1 MNQITYPYLPKDKAI
16 KYVSAEDQFMKAA
29 KRACGELSTDRKHP
43 TGAVLVKNGK
53 ILVRAANQSA
63 LKNKQLLKFHQKGW
77 CVRKLLKIPSGQ
89 KYWLCPGCASSINH
103 SETLVIKKAKQLG
116 IDATGA
122 DIYLF
127 GHWWCCEPCWDS
139 VIGAGIKDVYLLEGS
154 ERFFNPRY
162 PENIIGN

>member
-89 KYWLCPGCASSINH
+89 KYWLCPGCASHKNHGEYQAVMALEKKFPQKIN
-103 SETLVIKKAKQLG
+103 STLDL
-116 IDATGA
+116 
-122 DIYLF
+122 YLW
-127 GHWWCCEPCWDS
+127 GHWWC
-139 VIGAGIKDVYLLEGS
+139 
-154 ERFFNPRY
+154 
-162 PENIIGN
+162 